1 MESEESGEDTDSV
14 MVARAMM
21 ACVAAVG
28 EYCRE
33 YIFKQPS
40 RHGEDERARFI
51 NSIIR
56 ASDRDCVTQLR
67 MNRAT
72 FFDLCT
78 QLREKA
84 VLCDT
89 RRVSLEEQLVMFL
102 HTLGHNVR
110 NRVIGHRFI
119 RSGETVSR
127 HFHSVLDA
135 IVSLYPIFV
144 KQAGP
149 ATPSEIQT
157 NTNWAAYFQDCIG
170 AIDGTHIPAHVPA
183 GDHASFR
190 NRKGVLSQN
199 VLAACSFDM
208 NFIYIL
214 AGWEGSASDAR
225 VLHNAL
231 SRSDDPLL
239 VPHGKYYVVDAGYAH
254 SPGFM
259 APYRGVRYHLQE
271 YRTGRAPANMK
282 ELFNYRH
289 AQLRNAIERCF
300 GVMKGRFPILK
311 TAMQYEFP
319 TQIQI
324 VIACCVLHNFIR
336 TRPESQEE
344 MAYAGVSATDGESN
358 PTPHEVSTNDERQ
371 WLLRASQRE
380 KDDWNCVRDA
390 IANKLWEDA
399 QQNSGM
405 PDRMSSDPSTPIH
418 SPAKT
423 PVVPTRS
430 SPRTRTAKSLAEPA
444 SRASK

>member
-1 MESEESGEDTDSV
+1 
-14 MVARAMM
+14 
-21 ACVAAVG
+21 
-28 EYCRE
+28 
-33 YIFKQPS
+33 
-40 RHGEDERARFI
+40 
-51 NSIIR
+51 
-56 ASDRDCVTQLR
+56 
-67 MNRAT
+67 
-72 FFDLCT
+72 
-78 QLREKA
+78 
-84 VLCDT
+84 
-89 RRVSLEEQLVMFL
+89 
-102 HTLGHNVR
+102 
-110 NRVIGHRFI
+110 
-119 RSGETVSR
+119 
-127 HFHSVLDA
+127 
-135 IVSLYPIFV
+135 
-144 KQAGP
+144 
-149 ATPSEIQT
+149 
-157 NTNWAAYFQDCIG
+157 
-170 AIDGTHIPAHVPA
+170 
-183 GDHASFR
+183 
-190 NRKGVLSQN
+190 
-199 VLAACSFDM
+199 M

-214 AGWEGSASDAR
+214 AGWKGSASDAR

-444 SRASK
+444 SRASKIKWTPDMDQVMIDIFLEQVALGRKGDNGFKREAYQSAADAVTKHTNVVLKWQNVSNRLRYYKREYIAVKDMLSASGFGWDNERMVVTTPDEVWEEYIKV

>member
-1 MESEESGEDTDSV
+1 MKSEESGEDTDSV

-28 EYCRE
+28 EYCHE
-33 YIFKQPS
+33 YMFKQPS
-40 RHGEDERARFI
+40 RHGEDKRAKFI
-51 NSIIR
+51 NSIIK

-78 QLREKA
+78 QLHEKA
-84 VLCDT
+84 VLRDT
-89 RRVSLEEQLVMFL
+89 RRVSHEEHSIMFL
-102 HTLGHNVR
+102 RTLGHSVR

-135 IVSLYPIFV
+135 IVSLYPIFI

-157 NTNWAAYFQDCIG
+157 NTNWAAYFQ
-170 AIDGTHIPAHVPA
+170 
-183 GDHASFR
+183 
-190 NRKGVLSQN
+190 
-199 VLAACSFDM
+199 
-208 NFIYIL
+208 
-214 AGWEGSASDAR
+214 EGSASDAR

-239 VPHGKYYVVDAGYAH
+239 VPYRKYYIVDAGYAH

-259 APYRGVRYHLQE
+259 APYQGVRYHLQE

-282 ELFNYRH
+282 ELFNYRY
-289 AQLRNAIERCF
+289 AQLLNAIERCF

-311 TAMQYEFP
+311 TAMQYEFH

-324 VIACCVLHNFIR
+324 VIACCRML
-336 TRPESQEE
+336 
-344 MAYAGVSATDGESN
+344 D
-358 PTPHEVSTNDERQ
+358 
-371 WLLRASQRE
+371 
-380 KDDWNCVRDA
+380 K
-390 IANKLWEDA
+390 
-399 QQNSGM
+399 
-405 PDRMSSDPSTPIH
+405 MSSDPSTPTH
-418 SPAKT
+418 SPA
-423 PVVPTRS
+423 
-430 SPRTRTAKSLAEPA
+430 
-444 SRASK
+444 